1 MDGLLKEVQYLKG
14 VGPRRKV
21 CLNRMGI
28 FTLLDLF
35 WHVPRTHIDRSN
47 LTPLDEMESD
57 QMVQIQG
64 KVTQTRTST
73 SRRGMNVFSA
83 VIDTGQGSIT
93 AIWFNQPYLK
103 TIIKADRE
111 LYLSGKIKP
120 GARRPEIHV
129 YEYDILSSDN
139 SEWNLTPVYNLTE
152 GINQKNMRQ
161 LISHTLDEY
170 LADYPE
176 ILDDTLLN
184 KYNLCSMQSALKNIH
199 FPLDQQL
206 FLQARKRM
214 AFEELLLFQLGL
226 RLEEDSK
233 QANAVIHEEKNELVK
248 LVGDNLPFRL
258 TAAQQKVLHHIYADM
273 ESARVMNRLL
283 QGDVGSGK
291 TIIAVLALVKAVASG
306 FQGAIMAPTEILA
319 QQHYKT
325 LQNILAVTDIQ
336 IGLLTGSTGI
346 KERET
351 LLTAIA
357 SGEINIF
364 IGTHALFQDQ
374 VIFYNLGLVV
384 IDEQHR
390 FGVRQ
395 RTQLVSK
402 GQNPD
407 VLVMTATPIPRTLA
421 LTIYGNLQVSIIDEM
436 PPGRRTIKTR
446 YLNYKFKNDTY
457 RFVRNQVELGHQA
470 YIVCPL
476 VEESEKQDLQAATS
490 LYDELRTS
498 VFADKV
504 VGLIH
509 GRLKP
514 AEKEAVMQ
522 EFIAGQIQILV
533 STTVIEVGIDVAN
546 ASVMVIEQAERFGI
560 SQLHQLR
567 GRVGRGN
574 HQSYCILLAE
584 PKTDEARKRLQ
595 AMEQT
600 NDGFEL
606 AQMDLLIR
614 GPGDFWGVRQHGL
627 DQLKVASLIEDYEI
641 IEQAQEC
648 ASENKWP
655 IEKIKPYFEARFNH
669 HTDYLRN

>member
-1 MDGLLKEVQYLKG
+1 MDSLLKEIQYLKG
-14 VGPRRKV
+14 VGPGRKV
-21 CLNRMGI
+21 SLNRMGI
-28 FTLLDLF
+28 NTLLDLF
-35 WHVPRTHIDRSN
+35 WHVPRTYIDRSN
-47 LTPLDEMESD
+47 LTRLDDMEID
-57 QMVQIQG
+57 QMAQIQG
-64 KVTQTRTST
+64 RVIQTRSST

-83 VIDTGQGSIT
+83 AIDSGEGFLT
-93 AIWFNQPYLK
+93 AVWFNQPYLK
-103 TIIKADRE
+103 TIIKIDQDI
-111 LYLSGKIKP
+111 YVSGKIKS
-120 GARRPEIHV
+120 GARGPEIHV
-129 YEYDILSSDN
+129 YEYDILSGNN

-152 GINQKNMRQ
+152 GINQKTMRQ
-161 LISHTLDEY
+161 LISHTLEKH

-176 ILDDTLLN
+176 ILDDILIE
-184 KYNLCSMQSALKNIH
+184 KYNLCSMESALKNIH
-199 FPLDQQL
+199 FPQDQKL
-206 FLQARKRM
+206 LLQARKRV

-226 RLEEDSK
+226 RLEEHSK
-233 QANAVIHEEKNELVK
+233 QVNGIIHEEKNELVK
-248 LVGDNLPFRL
+248 QVKDNLPFKL
-258 TAAQQKVLHHIYADM
+258 TAAQQKVLQHIFADM
-273 ESARVMNRLL
+273 ESPRVMNRLL

-291 TIIAVLALVKAVASG
+291 TIIAVLAMVKAVASG
-306 FQGAIMAPTEILA
+306 FQAAIMAPTEILA
-319 QQHYKT
+319 QQHYQA
-325 LQNILAVTDIQ
+325 LQSILAATDIN
-336 IGLLTGSTGI
+336 IGLLTGSTSI
-346 KERET
+346 KERDY
-351 LLTAIA
+351 LLNAIE
-357 SGEINIF
+357 SGEINII
-364 IGTHALFQDQ
+364 IGTHALFQNQ
-374 VIFYNLGLVV
+374 VIFNHLGLVV

-395 RTQLVSK
+395 RSELVSK
-402 GQNPD
+402 GKNPD

-421 LTIYGNLQVSIIDEM
+421 LTVYGNLQVSIIDEM
-436 PPGRRTIKTR
+436 PPGRRSIKTR
-446 YLNYKFKNDTY
+446 FLDYKFKNDAY
-457 RFVRNQVELGHQA
+457 RFVGNQLLQGRQA
-470 YIVCPL
+470 YVVCPL

-498 VFADKV
+498 IFPDKV

-509 GRLKP
+509 GRLKS
-514 AEKEAVMQ
+514 AEKEAVMR

-606 AQMDLLIR
+606 ARMDMLIR

-627 DQLKVASLIEDYEI
+627 DQLKVASLIDDYEI

-648 ASENKWP
+648 AAANKWP
-655 IEKIKPYFEARFNH
+655 MEKIKPYFEARFNH
-669 HTDYLRN
+669 RTDFVRN

>member
-1 MDGLLKEVQYLKG
+1 MDSLLKEIQYLKG
-14 VGPRRKV
+14 VGPGRKV

-28 FTLLDLF
+28 YTLLDLL
-35 WHVPRTHIDRSN
+35 WHVPRTYIDRSKV
-47 LTPLDEMESD
+47 TRLDDMEID
-57 QMVQIQG
+57 QMAQIQG
-64 KVTQTRTST
+64 RVIQTRSSN
-73 SRRGMNVFSA
+73 SRRGMSVFSA
-83 VIDTGQGSIT
+83 AIDTGEVVLT

-103 TIIKADRE
+103 TIIKIDQDI
-111 LYLSGKIKP
+111 YVSGKIKP
-120 GARRPEIHV
+120 GTRGPEIHV
-129 YEYDILSSDN
+129 YEYDILSAKN

-152 GINQKNMRQ
+152 GINQKTMRQ
-161 LISHTLDEY
+161 LISHTLEKH

-176 ILDDTLLN
+176 IIDDRLRE
-184 KYNLCSMQSALKNIH
+184 KYNLCSMKSALKNIH
-199 FPLDQQL
+199 FPQEQQL

-214 AFEELLLFQLGL
+214 AFEELLLFQLGF
-226 RLEEDSK
+226 RLEEHSK
-233 QANAVIHEEKNELVK
+233 QVNGITHEEKKELVQQVK
-248 LVGDNLPFRL
+248 DNLPFTL
-258 TAAQQKVLHHIYADM
+258 TAAQQKVLQHIFADM
-273 ESARVMNRLL
+273 ESPRIMNRLL

-291 TIIAVLALVKAVASG
+291 TIIAVLAMVKAVASG
-306 FQGAIMAPTEILA
+306 FQAAIMAPTEILA
-319 QQHYKT
+319 QQHYKS
-325 LQNILAVTDIQ
+325 LQSILAATDIK

-351 LLTAIA
+351 QLTAIE
-357 SGEINIF
+357 SGEINII
-364 IGTHALFQDQ
+364 IGTHALFQNQ
-374 VIFYNLGLVV
+374 VIFHHLGLVV

-395 RTQLVSK
+395 RTELVSK
-402 GQNPD
+402 GKNPD
-407 VLVMTATPIPRTLA
+407 VLIMTATPIPRTLA

-436 PPGRRTIKTR
+436 PPGRRNIKTR
-446 YLNYKFKNDTY
+446 FLNYKFKNEAY
-457 RFVRNQVELGHQA
+457 RFVGNQLEQGRQA
-470 YIVCPL
+470 YVVCPL

-498 VFADKV
+498 IFPDKV

-514 AEKEAVMQ
+514 AEKEAVMR

-567 GRVGRGN
+567 GRVGRGS

-584 PKTDEARKRLQ
+584 PKTDEAIKRLQ

-606 AQMDLLIR
+606 ARMDMIIR

-627 DQLKVASLIEDYEI
+627 DQLKVASLIDDYEI

-648 ASENKWP
+648 AANKWP
-655 IEKIKPYFEARFNH
+655 FEKIKPYFEARFKH
-669 HTDYLRN
+669 RTDFLRN